1 MIRIAQTCTLLA
13 AMLSTPERAGTPATQ
28 DERCGWFADTAL
40 DVCKATSPEGLDYRL
55 VASACGVASTVA
67 RERCMTPDVWR
78 ELKAAQRKPDKTDFV
93 AFVARHAGEAT
104 AWGCDNM
111 LDVMV
116 EKPSCPEWGARAR
129 RTLQEGLTKELK
141 GRKAKKAQE
150 TQ

>member
-1 MIRIAQTCTLLA
+1 MVRIAQTCTLLA
-13 AMLSTPERAGTPATQ
+13 AMLATPERAGAPATQ
-28 DERCGWFADTAL
+28 AERCGWFSDSTL

-78 ELKAAQRKPDKTDFV
+78 ELVAAQRKPDKTDFV
-93 AFVARHAGEAT
+93 AFVSRHAGEAT

-116 EKPSCPEWGARAR
+116 EKPSCSEWGARAR
-129 RTLQEGLTKELK
+129 RTLQEGLTRELA
-141 GRKAKKAQE
+141 GRKATKSQAAP
-150 TQ
+150 

>member
-13 AMLSTPERAGTPATQ
+13 AMLATPERAGKPATQ
-28 DERCGWFADTAL
+28 EERCGWFADSTL
-40 DVCKATSPEGLDYRL
+40 DVCKATSPAGLDYRL

-78 ELKAAQRKPDKTDFV
+78 ELVATQRKPDKTDFV

-104 AWGCDNM
+104 TWGCDNM
-111 LDVMV
+111 LDVMA

-129 RTLQEGLTKELK
+129 QTLQDGLKKELD
-141 GRKAKKAQE
+141 GRKTKK
-150 TQ
+150 TQQAE

>member
-1 MIRIAQTCTLLA
+1 MNQPDPDRRRISSVCASG
-13 AMLSTPERAGTPATQ
+13 STSQ
-28 DERCGWFADTAL
+28 SERCGWFADSTL
-40 DVCKATSPEGLDYRL
+40 DVCKVTGPEGLDYRL

-78 ELKAAQRKPDKTDFV
+78 ELMAAQRKPDKTDFV

-104 AWGCDNM
+104 VWGCSNM
-111 LDVMV
+111 LDVMA
-116 EKPSCPEWGARAR
+116 EKPSCSEWGARAR

-150 TQ
+150 AK